1 MPLTKPRIHP
11 GTVLAALALLTA
23 CASSPPVPYW
33 DNPHWIDRL
42 GKTVQADIQYPYEST
57 VRKPLA
63 SGTALVRFT
72 YHQGRLGEVR
82 IIQST
87 GSPLLDAAIA
97 DQIPTMQL
105 PRARGP
111 GADTPH
117 RFQLQLFIGPINHGF
132 LESIHRVIQEH
143 VSYPR
148 TALARGNYG
157 VVVARFEYRNGQ
169 VINPEIVKS
178 SGSGVLDQAVIDEL
192 STIKLPAPPPVLR
205 DALLKFQFGIC
216 FSLANVPCPLIT
228 PEMRHVAGGKTVPAT
243 NSSCAE
249 IGFQYL
255 HKKVADV
262 HVVKSS
268 GNTGLDDAALRVVAQ
283 AQFPPPTAS
292 LAKQHRNFSIPVC
305 GNGSLGNSPTQH

>member
-1 MPLTKPRIHP
+1 M
-11 GTVLAALALLTA
+11 
-23 CASSPPVPYW
+23 
-33 DNPHWIDRL
+33 
-42 GKTVQADIQYPYEST
+42 QADIQYPSEAIVAKT
-57 VRKPLA
+57 HA
-63 SGTALVRFT
+63 SGSVLVRFT

-82 IIQST
+82 IIQSS
-87 GSPLLDAAIA
+87 GSPSLDAAIA
-97 DQIPTMQL
+97 DQIPAMQL

-117 RFQLQLFIGPINHGF
+117 RFQLRLFIGPINHGF

-148 TALARGNYG
+148 TALARGDHG
-157 VVVARFEYRNGQ
+157 VVVAGFEYRNGQ
-169 VINPEIVKS
+169 VIHPEIAKS
-178 SGSGVLDQAVIDEL
+178 SGSSVLDQAVIDEL

-205 DALLKFQFGIC
+205 DALLKFQFGVC

-228 PEMRHVAGGKTVPAT
+228 PEMRYVAGGKTVPAT
-243 NSSCAE
+243 NSSCTE

-262 HVVKSS
+262 HVINSS

-292 LAKQHRNFSIPVC
+292 LVKQYRNFSIPVC
-305 GNGSLGNSPTQH
+305 GSGQLGNSPTQH